1 MKLTIELRKLGIESL
16 IGKLIERLIKR
27 LIERLIEKCVPCNIL
42 SAGIVHSCYR
52 SVLGSVDSR
61 RVKEGISIKVSSF
74 IYLILKPSFAAPLVI
89 P

>member
-27 LIERLIEKCVPCNIL
+27 LIERCNIL